1 MFGAT
6 FITLLHGTRR
16 DFIHCIDTS
25 EYYLSVPLTVR
36 FYCSGFIQE
45 VSLELAQTQQGDNE
59 VKVAGLPQ
67 YVRCID
73 IDRDH
78 VEIN

>member
-6 FITLLHGTRR
+6 LVIQVCSGQR
-16 DFIHCIDTS
+16 DCTHCIDAS
-25 EYYLSVPLTVR
+25 EYHLSVPLTDR
-36 FYCSGFIQE
+36 FYRPGFIQE
-45 VSLELAQTQQGDNE
+45 VSLELARAQQGDNE

-67 YVRCID
+67 YVKCID

-78 VEIN
+78 VETN